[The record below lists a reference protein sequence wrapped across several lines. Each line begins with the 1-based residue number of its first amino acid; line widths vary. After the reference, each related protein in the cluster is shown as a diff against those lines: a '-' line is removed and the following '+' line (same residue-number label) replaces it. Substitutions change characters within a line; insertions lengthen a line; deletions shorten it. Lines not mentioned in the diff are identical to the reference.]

1 MCLYIGDVGDN
12 RFVRKFVSIYKV
24 QEPKNIIFGE
34 NFVANTSNWSVTHLN
49 YPKQEIFNS
58 ESILIDVLT
67 RELFVITKSLLP
79 PWAKVFKTNL
89 DQIPNTL
96 NTLTDTD
103 ITLPLPYTTDAT
115 SSKDGQVIIIRLY
128 LG

>member
-1 MCLYIGDVGDN
+1 M
-12 RFVRKFVSIYKV
+12 
-24 QEPKNIIFGE
+24 
-34 NFVANTSNWSVTHLN
+34 N

-58 ESILIDVLT
+58 ESILIDVMT

-79 PWAKVFKTNL
+79 PWAKVFKTDL

-96 NTLTDTD
+96 KTLKDTN

-115 SSKDGQVIIIRLY
+115 TSKDGQVIIIRLY
-128 LG
+128 LGK